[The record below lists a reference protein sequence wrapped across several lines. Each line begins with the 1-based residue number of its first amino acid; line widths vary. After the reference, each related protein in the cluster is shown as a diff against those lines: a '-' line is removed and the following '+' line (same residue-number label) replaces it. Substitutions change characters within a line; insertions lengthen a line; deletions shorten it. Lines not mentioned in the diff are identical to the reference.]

1 MTLPTRVNLADTF
14 RLHSNPTATKTIYL
28 DFNGH
33 ETTRTAWNNKPGR
46 GATIT
51 TPAFSTDAD
60 ATTFSDAELE
70 RIQYIWQRVAEDYMP
85 FGIDVTTEDPG
96 DDALLNTGGTDTKWG
111 IRVAIG
117 GSYSDWYGSS
127 AGGAAYHDSFGLQSL
142 GPVGFV
148 FSNNLG
154 KGSEKLAAE
163 AASHEAG
170 HTFNLNHDGKNPGT
184 EYYKGHG
191 TGPTGWA
198 PIMGNSNHKALT
210 QWSQGEYAGARNYK
224 GSTTNQD
231 DINIIANS
239 ERSGAGF
246 RTDDFGDS
254 AATATVLSGPALSQ
268 FGIITTRTDSDWFSF
283 STGDGPVSLSITT
296 ALQAWVS
303 DGGGGF
309 SSHILAGR
317 SPNLDIAASLFAVD
331 GSLIATSNPLNKLS
345 ASFNLSL
352 AAGTYFIKVDGVGFG
367 DPATNGYSD
376 YGSLGGYL
384 VTGTLV

>member
-1 MTLPTRVNLADTF
+1 MTLPTRVNLSDTF

-33 ETTRTAWNNKPGR
+33 ITTRTNWNNKPGR
-46 GATIT
+46 GATIA

-96 DDALLNTGGTDTKWG
+96 DDALLNTGGTDNRWG

-117 GSYSDWYGSS
+117 GSNADWYKAS
-127 AGGAAYHDSFGLQSL
+127 ATGAGYHGSFGL
-142 GPVGFV
+142 GGYGAVCFT

-154 KGSEKLAAE
+154 KGNEKSVAE
-163 AASHEAG
+163 VSSHEAG
-170 HTFNLNHDGKNPGT
+170 HTLNLNHDGKHPST

-231 DINIIANS
+231 DIDIIANG

-246 RTDDFGDS
+246 RSDDFGDS

-268 FGIITTRTDSDWFSF
+268 FGIIATRTDSDWFSF
-283 STGDGPVSLSITT
+283 STGNGPVSLSVST
-296 ALQAWVS
+296 ALRAWVS
-303 DGGGGF
+303 DGSGGF

-317 SPNLDIAASLFAVD
+317 SPNLDIAASLFAAD
-331 GSLIATSNPLNKLS
+331 GTLIATSNPLNKLS

-352 AAGTYFIKVDGVGFG
+352 AAGTYCLMVDGVGFG

-384 VTGTLV
+384 VTGTLI